1 MFQSVRNK
9 EVMSVRKR
17 EDTIK
22 MVLQCI
28 NAALE
33 KKAKDI
39 IILDVKGLSSF
50 TDYMIICSGS
60 SDRQVQAIT
69 SSIEKD
75 LKKSGTLPL
84 GIEGEKFGQWV
95 LMDYGDVIVHIFYE
109 PTREFYDIERLWSD
123 VPRMEVGNGDQKVTS
138 LDEGML

>member
-39 IILDVKGLSSF
+39 IILDVKGISSF

-69 SSIEKD
+69 ASIEKD
-75 LKKSGTLPL
+75 LKKSGVLPL

>member
-1 MFQSVRNK
+1 MNK
-9 EVMSVRKR
+9 EVISVRKR

-22 MVLQCI
+22 MVLQCV

-75 LKKSGTLPL
+75 LKKSRTLPL

-95 LMDYGDVIVHIFYE
+95 LMDYGDIIVHIFYE

-123 VPRMEVGNGDQKVTS
+123 VPRMEVRNGGQKVTS
-138 LDEGML
+138 LDESML